1 MDKLIYP
8 ALSYKITGILF
19 KVHNQLGRFCSERQ
33 YCDLIEKYLKENNFV
48 YAREKILPPIF
59 NGEKLGRN
67 KVDFVIEN
75 KIILEIK
82 SKKIITKD
90 DYYQVRK
97 YLSVLNFKLAI
108 LVNFRTA
115 YLHPKRIL
123 NSSVKE
129 LPPFA

>member
-33 YCDLIEKYLKENNFV
+33 YCDLIEKYL
-48 YAREKILPPIF
+48 
-59 NGEKLGRN
+59 
-67 KVDFVIEN
+67 
-75 KIILEIK
+75 
-82 SKKIITKD
+82 
-90 DYYQVRK
+90 
-97 YLSVLNFKLAI
+97 SVLNFKLAI